1 MKVIKKDNNKKKKK
15 RHKMENLSPLAC
27 F

>member
-1 MKVIKKDNNKKKKK
+1 MKVIKKDNNKQKK